1 MNEEMVKNAS
11 FTDEVVRLARSGTS
25 GAQLAQQL
33 DDYHEK
39 DIAAALEQLDQQHRL
54 LVYQHRP
61 SKKQRTVRNSKI
73 PWKKSAS
80 R

>member
-11 FTDEVVRLARSGTS
+11 FTDEVVRLARRGTS

-39 DIAAALEQLDQQHRL
+39 DD
-54 LVYQHRP
+54 
-61 SKKQRTVRNSKI
+61 S
-73 PWKKSAS
+73 
-80 R
+80 

>member
-1 MNEEMVKNAS
+1 MNEEMVKTAS

-39 DIAAALEQLDQQHRL
+39 DIAASL
-54 LVYQHRP
+54 
-61 SKKQRTVRNSKI
+61 
-73 PWKKSAS
+73 
-80 R
+80 